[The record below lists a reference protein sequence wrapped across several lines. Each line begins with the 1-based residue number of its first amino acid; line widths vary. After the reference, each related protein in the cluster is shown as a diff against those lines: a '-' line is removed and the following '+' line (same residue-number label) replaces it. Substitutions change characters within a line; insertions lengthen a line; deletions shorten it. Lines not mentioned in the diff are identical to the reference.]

1 MKSRDLHRRLSRTAL
16 AAGFAVM
23 ACSPAVVHP
32 DARDATW
39 ASGKWPGTTVD
50 DLEHGRA
57 VFVSRC
63 AGCHNLP
70 LPDSKSPEEWATV
83 VGDMATGARLSAADQ
98 DLVLRYL
105 SATSDRLRHG
115 S

>member
-1 MKSRDLHRRLSRTAL
+1 MTVSGLRGKPSHIAFAAAL
-16 AAGFAVM
+16 VVF

-32 DARDATW
+32 NARDASW
-39 ASGKWPGTTVD
+39 ASEKWPGTTVAE
-50 DLEHGRA
+50 LEQGRT
-57 VFVSRC
+57 VFVTRC

-70 LPDSKSPEEWATV
+70 LPDSKSSEEWATV

-105 SATSDRLRHG
+105 SATSERLRHG
-115 S
+115 G

>member
-1 MKSRDLHRRLSRTAL
+1 MKRSVLKLYGLSVL
-16 AAGFAVM
+16 AGFGLGACASAV
-23 ACSPAVVHP
+23 AHPSP
-32 DARDATW
+32 RDASW
-39 ASGKWPGTTVD
+39 AAAKWPGTTVG

-70 LPDSKSPEEWATV
+70 MPDSKSADEWAGV
-83 VGDMATGARLSAADQ
+83 VPEMAQGARLSAADE

-105 SATSDRLRHG
+105 SATSERLRHG
-115 S
+115 G